1 MPTDSLSPS
10 PPPERAP
17 ALSPLAPGDI
27 WLERLPGHRR
37 LAFVRKGKPHK
48 PSKTRNPLRFGLTA
62 LAEALGPASLS
73 PSFDRIERR
82 IPACHDPAPTK
93 YVVNPAVL
101 PIPVTQP
108 TRGQTLTHSQQPVFY
123 QGVQNPSPAVVQI
136 SPSAVITESGVQPA
150 VLVKHTCISCGN
162 VRSPR
167 YQLRHPLRP
176 GIMPRR
182 SFCRKCAE
190 KETSSEDSDS
200 SMERYLRNNRRLYRH
215 SEETIEDRGSYSHE
229 ERSRRN
235 GRYRSPYRHGSRRS
249 WTRSDSTNGTRPIYA
264 RTHASRRSWR
274 SPSPER
280 ARVVHRVRYF
290 DQEQPSRPRGRSRTS
305 RSRHSSWES
314 SEEAQTYNGSDR
326 DYVITDERPRRDRAE
341 YDRRYETMMEP
352 EIPILR
358 RRSNSFLVESE
369 SARNI
374 DRPEFTDWRPVAY
387 TSHDRNHHTARDRYF
402 EREPSVGIEQLVRPL
417 SRSARTVT
425 MAQVHYEQPLRS
437 RSVRSGLGIQEPREP
452 RRRSRSIR
460 TIHVTGDSDEARP
473 RSRSVRTI
481 HVAQDSD
488 ELRPRSRSIRTIHM
502 AQDSDEPRPH
512 SRSVRTIRVAHDSD
526 ELSPRS
532 RSVRTIYAAP
542 ESDEPRERSRSV
554 RAIHLVPDSDEPR
567 PRSRSVR
574 VLRVS
579 QGDDPRDYVSAPAD
593 PERVVLESR
602 SRRPSPIRVRQF
614 TETVEIP
621 RRTRRHRALDTSE
634 FQAGE
639 SYDADEQGNSPC
651 SPPTVRSNSL

>member
-1 MPTDSLSPS
+1 
-10 PPPERAP
+10 
-17 ALSPLAPGDI
+17 
-27 WLERLPGHRR
+27 
-37 LAFVRKGKPHK
+37 
-48 PSKTRNPLRFGLTA
+48 
-62 LAEALGPASLS
+62 
-73 PSFDRIERR
+73 
-82 IPACHDPAPTK
+82 
-93 YVVNPAVL
+93 
-101 PIPVTQP
+101 
-108 TRGQTLTHSQQPVFY
+108 
-123 QGVQNPSPAVVQI
+123 
-136 SPSAVITESGVQPA
+136 
-150 VLVKHTCISCGN
+150 
-162 VRSPR
+162 
-167 YQLRHPLRP
+167 
-176 GIMPRR
+176 
-182 SFCRKCAE
+182 
-190 KETSSEDSDS
+190 
-200 SMERYLRNNRRLYRH
+200 
-215 SEETIEDRGSYSHE
+215 
-229 ERSRRN
+229 
-235 GRYRSPYRHGSRRS
+235 
-249 WTRSDSTNGTRPIYA
+249 
-264 RTHASRRSWR
+264 
-274 SPSPER
+274 
-280 ARVVHRVRYF
+280 
-290 DQEQPSRPRGRSRTS
+290 
-305 RSRHSSWES
+305 
-314 SEEAQTYNGSDR
+314 
-326 DYVITDERPRRDRAE
+326 
-341 YDRRYETMMEP
+341 MEP

-369 SARNI
+369 SPRNI

-387 TSHDRNHHTARDRYF
+387 TSHDGNHHTTRDRYF
-402 EREPSVGIEQLVRPL
+402 GREPSVGIEESVRPL

-425 MAQVHYEQPLRS
+425 MAHVHYEQPLRS
-437 RSVRSGLGIQEPREP
+437 RSVRSVLGIQEPREL

-502 AQDSDEPRPH
+502 AQNSDEPRPR

-542 ESDEPRERSRSV
+542 ELDEPRERSRSV

-579 QGDDPRDYVSAPAD
+579 QGDDPRDYVIAPAD
-593 PERVVLESR
+593 PERLGLESR

-621 RRTRRHRALDTSE
+621 RHTRRHRALDTSE

-651 SPPTVRSNSL
+651 SLPTVRSNSL